1 MFYDQHFLS
10 GFFFFGNASI
20 ITCDAEGP
28 LGSLKSRVSFFSF
41 LSSVAAAHPF
51 SVAFTNRWQFPTH
64 DSTTVG
70 AKPVSSIYP
79 SSMHL
84 LIGPFSASKYL
95 VCGDERIGRL

>member
-1 MFYDQHFLS
+1 MTSIFYQGSFFSEMPQLS
-10 GFFFFGNASI
+10 LVMRKAHWAFKKVWF
-20 ITCDAEGP
+20 P
-28 LGSLKSRVSFFSF
+28 FFSF

-95 VCGDERIGRL
+95 VCGDERIGLL